1 MMRFQRHSEFDTV
14 FSLPCDM
21 TVRSWLRG
29 IAVILFG
36 FGVLCLPQPGGVP
49 ARFTNLFSTLVA
61 DSGVVLHLGLGLVGI
76 SIVLFAVTFIGRS
89 DE

>member
-1 MMRFQRHSEFDTV
+1 
-14 FSLPCDM
+14 M
-21 TVRSWLRG
+21 TVRHWLRA
-29 IAVILFG
+29 IAVVLFT

-49 ARFTNLFSTLVA
+49 ERFTNLFSSLVA
-61 DSGVVLHLGLGLVGI
+61 DSGAVLHLGLILVGI